1 MAARWG
7 TYQQFLQ
14 GRLGAENGTAAA
26 EEEAE
31 DSTQPSGVPA
41 SALGKQIADGLQN
54 AYVPLET
61 WYLRISIEKAS
72 GFHHTV
78 AALLLS
84 YSLQSP
90 LQAHRLDTPDLSA
103 RPLTSSVLDDV
114 FYVLRSILAR
124 SISTASVETVAAM
137 TKAARWVM
145 DEEFVQAIVRR
156 METVWRGVSSSMT
169 VDGPRKEAAARGMRT
184 SFLVRSPAR
193 WLGSWAS

>member
-41 SALGKQIADGLQN
+41 SALGKQLADGLQN

-72 GFHHTV
+72 GFHTR
-78 AALLLS
+78 S
-84 YSLQSP
+84 
-90 LQAHRLDTPDLSA
+90 
-103 RPLTSSVLDDV
+103 
-114 FYVLRSILAR
+114 LRSCCSHSCNR
-124 SISTASVETVAAM
+124 HC
-137 TKAARWVM
+137 
-145 DEEFVQAIVRR
+145 RR
-156 METVWRGVSSSMT
+156 I
-169 VDGPRKEAAARGMRT
+169 D
-184 SFLVRSPAR
+184 
-193 WLGSWAS
+193 